1 MSGFG
6 GSLLAFIV
14 AISLLVAVHEFG
26 HFWVARKLGIR
37 VLRFSIGFGKPLWRR
52 RFGADRTE
60 FVIAALPL
68 GGYVK
73 MLDEREAPVAPDEVS
88 RSFNRQPLWVRSAV
102 ILAGPLFNFLF
113 AIAAYWLMFVSGV
126 PGLRPVVGEIT
137 PQSVAE
143 QAGFQQN
150 DEFLSIAGKAT
161 PTWDAATLE
170 LLDAA
175 LSGEHIEIIVRNLDS
190 TQRMLII
197 DFADVPDALD
207 KGGLLGNLGL
217 SVWRPR
223 LPPVIDRLVENAP
236 AELAGLQPGDRIV
249 SVDTQAIE
257 TWSEWV
263 DYVRAHPEQS
273 LQLGV
278 LRGTD
283 LLEVALVPKAV
294 KQDGETIGQIG
305 AYVRQPEGV
314 QDSTRTEVRYGIVE
328 SAGKSVQKT
337 WEMTALTLRT
347 LWGMLSGR
355 ASVENISGPISIA
368 QYAGYSARIGLA
380 SFLKFLAIV
389 SISLGVLNLLPVPV
403 LDGGHLLY
411 NTIEWVQGKPLSDT
425 AQQVGQQLGI
435 LLLLAL
441 MTIAFYNDLSRL
453 FGA

>member
-6 GSLLAFIV
+6 GSLLAFLV

-26 HFWVARKLGIR
+26 HFWVARKLGIK
-37 VLRFSIGFGKPLWRR
+37 VLRFSIGFGKAIWGR
-52 RFGADRTE
+52 RFGTDRTE

-73 MLDEREAPVAPDEVS
+73 MLDEREAPVPPAEVS

-126 PGLRPVVGEIT
+126 PGLRPLVGEIA

-143 QAGFQQN
+143 QVGFQEN
-150 DEFLSIAGKAT
+150 DELLSVAGKPT
-161 PTWDAATLE
+161 PSWDAVTLE

-175 LSGEHIEIIVRNLDS
+175 LSAEAVEIFVRSPDGA
-190 TQRMLII
+190 QRLLTI
-197 DFADVPDALD
+197 DFSGVPDALD

-223 LPPVIDRLVENAP
+223 LAPVIDRLVANAP
-236 AELAGLQPGDRIV
+236 AEQAGLQPGDRIV
-249 SVDTQAIE
+249 SVDTQSIE

-273 LQLGV
+273 LRLGV
-278 LRGTD
+278 LRGTGE
-283 LLEVALVPKAV
+283 LEVVLVPKAV

-314 QDSTRTEVRYGIVE
+314 QNNTRIEVRYGIVE

-389 SISLGVLNLLPVPV
+389 SISLGVLNLLPVPI

-411 NTIEWVQGKPLSDT
+411 NTIEWVQGKPLSDS
-425 AQQVGQQLGI
+425 AQQIGQQLGI